1 MELEKDKKDLLRQL
15 AEEEKYVVRIDRDQ
29 IVFWLGKFKNGNIED
44 ESFKRII
51 IDLIVNSVTVWDEPD
66 GFRITTA
73 YNLTSCK
80 NKTFRVNKDS
90 GSGSVSGFGFE
101 GSESTIERK
110 SELAFVWGTIFVQ
123 TKRHSLP

>member
-1 MELEKDKKDLLRQL
+1 MVFPLNELL
-15 AEEEKYVVRIDRDQ
+15 AVMDND
-29 IVFWLGKFKNGNIED
+29 
-44 ESFKRII
+44 KRII

-101 GSESTIERK
+101 GSESTK
-110 SELAFVWGTIFVQ
+110 
-123 TKRHSLP
+123 K